1 MKKIL
6 YLFLIISSFSS
17 AQMTDQ
23 QIKAMVR
30 TATEPELIIE
40 SSSLIIEKRLYQAE
54 IVVDK
59 LLELDPTN
67 ANYNYRKGFLLLNSN
82 LDYKNAIIYF

>member
-40 SSSLIIEKRLYQAE
+40 SSSLIIEKRL
-54 IVVDK
+54 
-59 LLELDPTN
+59 
-67 ANYNYRKGFLLLNSN
+67 
-82 LDYKNAIIYF
+82 